1 MISNI
6 HLIDRMK
13 FFCISMKIKILL
25 CLRSLAM
32 INIATNSYINVLFHL
47 FVHFLLIETKQDHS
61 FSQKVMIQYI
71 ELGPTMKY

>member
-1 MISNI
+1 
-6 HLIDRMK
+6 
-13 FFCISMKIKILL
+13 MKIKILL